1 MRKSKGLKLLLLLS
15 SLTLLTSCDSMDGV
29 GDDIANTITSN
40 LFPNIYSTLAQIFA
54 TLVLFV
60 LIIVFAYKPAK
71 KYLDKRREL
80 LNNEVKET
88 KAKNIEAEANLIEA
102 KENITKSR
110 IQAQEIIEKAENEA
124 VARKQE
130 ILSTTQDEANKMIK
144 DAENVIK
151 QQQDKALSELKDM
164 VVDVAMD
171 ASARILERE
180 VSEQDN
186 QKIIDDFVN
195 EVKDE
200 NKDK

>member
-1 MRKSKGLKLLLLLS
+1 MNKRSGLRILLLLS
-15 SLTLLTSCDSMDGV
+15 SLTLLTGCDDV
-29 GDDIANTITSN
+29 GENIGNTIKEN
-40 LFPNIYSTLAQIFA
+40 LFGNIYAMLAQIVA
-54 TLVLFV
+54 TVVLLV

-88 KAKNIEAEANLIEA
+88 KEKNIEADKNLSVS
-102 KENITKSR
+102 KESIKASK
-110 IQAQEIIEKAENEA
+110 IKAQEIIEKAEADANIRRDEIIA
-124 VARKQE
+124 ETEQE
-130 ILSTTQDEANKMIK
+130 TKKMIS
-144 DAENVIK
+144 DAQNVIK
-151 QQQDKALSELKDM
+151 KQQEQALNEIKD
-164 VVDVAMD
+164 VVVGVALD
-171 ASARILERE
+171 ASSRILERE